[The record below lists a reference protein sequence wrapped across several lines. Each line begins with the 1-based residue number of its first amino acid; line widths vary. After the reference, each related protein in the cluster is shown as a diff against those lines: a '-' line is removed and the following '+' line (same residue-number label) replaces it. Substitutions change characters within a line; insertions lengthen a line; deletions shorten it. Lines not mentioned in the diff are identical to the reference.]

1 MGNTPECK
9 NQFKER
15 SEPMRKKGKS
25 RGRVGKSKPRTQ
37 PYPYE
42 FRLKMV
48 RLYLEEG
55 YSTTVLRE
63 HFGVSGHSVVRW
75 VKAYRQQ
82 GTEGLVAK
90 LRTGSKP
97 KMTETV
103 KRQIVGIKK
112 KHPEHGSRRIA
123 DVLKRFFLVPA
134 SATSVHKTLCDAGL
148 TKKAK
153 SKPVKNPAKPRFFE
167 RSRPN
172 QLWQSDI
179 MTFRLAGRNAYLIGF
194 LDDYSRYIT
203 SLGLYRSQTA
213 AHVLETY
220 RRGIAE
226 YGVPRE
232 MLTDNG
238 RQYTNWR
245 GKTRFEREMK
255 KDRVKHIRSRPH
267 HPMTLGKI
275 ERFWKSIQNEFLF
288 RAQFDSFEQAVERTA
303 YWVKYYNYKRPHQGI
318 GGLCPADRFFEIQ
331 HDLKCTL
338 AKGVEENALELALRG
353 RPVDPFYMVGRMGGQ
368 SVVIRA
374 EKGKVKMLIDGKDQ
388 QPEKELV
395 YDVRKD
401 IQDEDTQTCPEN
413 IRAATE
419 NYGRAINLD
428 RTAHDSANL
437 PGNGHQPDAAWPVA
451 ESGHRGYAQEP
462 GSDEK
467 GPSAAAEPPAYAA
480 DRKEAG
486 RPQQETRKA
495 AQSGPEDKTGQCNL
509 AQDSCDETSYDATGG
524 PPAGRGDHEGSLRA
538 DECQSGS
545 RAVGSIAQ
553 DLLQV
558 GATGLKCVV
567 DRPGGSISWAPL
579 SAGGQPAA
587 GAGKKACAGPAGQRA
602 AQAQNT
608 TKGCA
613 DGLETGTRHG
623 PGQKKMNV
631 SKRHWP

>member
-1 MGNTPECK
+1 
-9 NQFKER
+9 
-15 SEPMRKKGKS
+15 MRKKSKRKS
-25 RGRVGKSKPRTQ
+25 RVGKAKPRTR

-42 FRLKMV
+42 FRIKMV

-55 YSTTVLRE
+55 YSTPVLRDQ
-63 HFGVSGHSVVRW
+63 FGVSGHSVVRW
-75 VKAYRQQ
+75 AKTYRQQ
-82 GTEGLVAK
+82 GAEGLVGK
-90 LRTGSKP
+90 LRTGTKP

-103 KRQIVGIKK
+103 KRQIVKMKK
-112 KHPEHGSRRIA
+112 KHPEYGPRRIA
-123 DVLKRFFLVPA
+123 DVLKRFFLISA
-134 SATSVHKTLCDAGL
+134 SATSVHKTLSDKGL

-153 SKPVKNPAKPRFFE
+153 PQRVKNPAKPRFFE

-203 SLGLYRSQTA
+203 SLSLYRSQTA

-245 GKTRFEREMK
+245 GKTRFEKEMK

-275 ERFWKSIQNEFLF
+275 ERFWKSIQGEFLF

-303 YWVKYYNYKRPHQGI
+303 YWIKYYNYKRPHQGI

-331 HDLKCTL
+331 HDLKRTL
-338 AKGVEENALELALRG
+338 KKGVEENALELALRG
-353 RPVDPFYMVGRMGGQ
+353 RPMDPFYMVGRMGGQ

-374 EKGKVKMLIDGKDQ
+374 EKGKVKMLVDGKDQ

-401 IQDEDTQTCPEN
+401 IKDEDTQTTPEN
-413 IRAATE
+413 IRPATE
-419 NYGRAINLD
+419 NYGRAIGLD

-437 PGNGHQPDAAWPVA
+437 PGDGDQPDADWPVA
-451 ESGHRGYAQEP
+451 KPGHRGDAQDP

-467 GPSAAAEPPAYAA
+467 RSPAAAQPPSYTA
-480 DRKEAG
+480 DRKEASRTQSEVG
-486 RPQQETRKA
+486 RA
-495 AQSGPEDKTGQCNL
+495 AQSGSEGETGQRNL
-509 AQDSCDETSYDATGG
+509 AQDGCDEKTYHTTAGG
-524 PPAGRGDHEGSLRA
+524 PTKGPGDHEGSLRA
-538 DECQSGS
+538 DERQPGS
-545 RAVGSIAQ
+545 RPTGNLPK

-558 GATGLKCVV
+558 GATRPQCVV
-567 DRPGGSISWAPL
+567 RRAYGSTPWAPL
-579 SAGGQPAA
+579 STCGQKEAGIGKTT
-587 GAGKKACAGPAGQRA
+587 GAGSAGHRTAK
-602 AQAQNT
+602 AQNG

-613 DGLETGTRHG
+613 DGLETYTRHRS
-623 PGQKKMNV
+623 GQKKMSV
-631 SKRHWP
+631 SKRRWP

>member
-1 MGNTPECK
+1 MG
-9 NQFKER
+9 
-15 SEPMRKKGKS
+15 KKIKIK
-25 RGRVGKSKPRTQ
+25 GRVGKAKRRSR

-42 FRLKMV
+42 IRIKMV

-55 YSTTVLRE
+55 YSATVLQE
-63 HFGVSGHSVVRW
+63 QFGVSGHSVMRW
-75 VKAYRQQ
+75 VKAYRER
-82 GTEGLVAK
+82 GTEGLIAK
-90 LRTGSKP
+90 PRTGAKP
-97 KMTETV
+97 KLNKAV
-103 KRQIVGIKK
+103 KRRIIGMKK
-112 KHPEHGSRRIA
+112 THPEYGPRRIA
-123 DVLKRFFLVPA
+123 DVLKRFFLIPA
-134 SATSVHKTLCDAGL
+134 SATSVHKTLSEEGL

-153 SKPVKNPAKPRFFE
+153 SKPVKNPSKPRFFE

-255 KDRVKHIRSRPH
+255 KDRLKHIRSRPH

-275 ERFWKSIQNEFLF
+275 ERFCKSIQNEFLF

-303 YWVKYYNYKRPHQGI
+303 YWIKYYNYKRPHQGI
-318 GGLCPADRFFEIQ
+318 GSLCPADRFFEIQ
-331 HDLKCTL
+331 HDLKRTL
-338 AKGVEENALELALRG
+338 KKGVEENALELALRG
-353 RPVDPFYMVGRMGGQ
+353 RPLDPFYMVGRMGGQ

-374 EKGKVKMLIDGKDQ
+374 EKGKVKMLVDGKDQ
-388 QPEKELV
+388 QPQKELV
-395 YDVRKD
+395 YDARKD
-401 IQDEDTQTCPEN
+401 IKDENTQTTSQN
-413 IRAATE
+413 IRPSTE
-419 NYGRAINLD
+419 NYGRAVSLD
-428 RTAHDSANL
+428 GTAHDSADL
-437 PGNGHQPDAAWPVA
+437 PADGHQPDAFGSVA
-451 ESGHRGYAQEP
+451 EPGHRGDAQEP

-467 GPSAAAEPPAYAA
+467 RSSAAAEPPPYTA

-486 RPQQETRKA
+486 RPQPEAGKA
-495 AQSGPEDKTGQCNL
+495 AQGGPADETGQRNL
-509 AQDSCDETSYDATGG
+509 AQDGCDEKMSYDAAGG
-524 PPAGRGDHEGSLRA
+524 STAGRGDHEGSLRS
-538 DECQSGS
+538 DERQPGS
-545 RAVGSIAQ
+545 CPTGSLPK

-558 GATGLKCVV
+558 GAARSQCVA

-579 SAGGQPAA
+579 PTGGQPEADVGKTA
-587 GAGKKACAGPAGQRA
+587 GAGPAGQRVA
-602 AQAQNT
+602 EAQNGT
-608 TKGCA
+608 QGCA

-623 PGQKKMNV
+623 PGQKKMSV

>member
-1 MGNTPECK
+1 
-9 NQFKER
+9 
-15 SEPMRKKGKS
+15 MRKKSKS
-25 RGRVGKSKPRTQ
+25 RGRVGKSKPRTR

-42 FRLKMV
+42 FRIKMV

-55 YSTTVLRE
+55 YSTSVLQE

-75 VKAYRQQ
+75 VKAYREQ
-82 GTEGLVAK
+82 GTEGLIAK
-90 LRTGSKP
+90 PRTGVKSKLN
-97 KMTETV
+97 KTV
-103 KRQIVGIKK
+103 KDRIVKMKK
-112 KHPEHGSRRIA
+112 KHPEYGPRRIA
-123 DVLKRFFLVPA
+123 DVLKRFFLISA
-134 SATSVHKTLCDAGL
+134 SATSVHKTLSDEGL

-153 SKPVKNPAKPRFFE
+153 PKRVKNPAKPRFFE

-245 GKTRFEREMK
+245 GKTRFEKEMK

-275 ERFWKSIQNEFLF
+275 ERFWKSIQGEFLF

-303 YWVKYYNYKRPHQGI
+303 YWIKYYNYKRPHQGI

-331 HDLKCTL
+331 HDLKRTL
-338 AKGVEENALELALRG
+338 KKGVEENTLELALRG

-401 IQDEDTQTCPEN
+401 IKDEDPQTTPEN
-413 IRAATE
+413 IRPTTE
-419 NYGRAINLD
+419 NYGRTVGLD
-428 RTAHDSANL
+428 GTAHDSADL
-437 PGNGHQPDAAWPVA
+437 PGDGHQPGAARPVA
-451 ESGHRGYAQEP
+451 ESCHRGDAQGP

-467 GPSAAAEPPAYAA
+467 RSPAAAQPPSYAA
-480 DRKEAG
+480 DRKEAC
-486 RPQQETRKA
+486 RPQPEAGRASQG
-495 AQSGPEDKTGQCNL
+495 GPKDETGQRNI
-509 AQDSCDETSYDATGG
+509 AQEGCDEKTFYDTAVG
-524 PPAGRGDHEGSLRA
+524 PTQGPGDHEGSLRA
-538 DECQSGS
+538 DERQSGS
-545 RAVGSIAQ
+545 RAAGSLPKN
-553 DLLQV
+553 LLQV
-558 GATGLKCVV
+558 GTTRPQCVAG
-567 DRPGGSISWAPL
+567 RAYGSAPWAPVP
-579 SAGGQPAA
+579 AGGQPAA
-587 GAGKKACAGPAGQRA
+587 GVGKTAGTGPPGQRA
-602 AQAQNT
+602 AQAQNGT
-608 TKGCA
+608 EGCA
-613 DGLETGTRHG
+613 DGLETGPRHG
-623 PGQKKMNV
+623 PGEKKMST

>member
-1 MGNTPECK
+1 MD
-9 NQFKER
+9 
-15 SEPMRKKGKS
+15 
-25 RGRVGKSKPRTQ
+25 
-37 PYPYE
+37 
-42 FRLKMV
+42 LLMV

-55 YSTTVLRE
+55 YSTSVLQE

-75 VKAYRQQ
+75 VKAYREQ
-82 GTEGLVAK
+82 GTEGLIAK
-90 LRTGSKP
+90 PRTGLKSKLNKTVEDRIV
-97 KMTETV
+97 KM
-103 KRQIVGIKK
+103 KK
-112 KHPEHGSRRIA
+112 KHPEYGPRRIA
-123 DVLKRFFLVPA
+123 DVLKRFFLISA
-134 SATSVHKTLCDAGL
+134 SATSVHKTLSDEGL

-153 SKPVKNPAKPRFFE
+153 PKRVKNPAKPRFFE

-245 GKTRFEREMK
+245 GKTRFEKEMK

-275 ERFWKSIQNEFLF
+275 ERFWKSIQGEFLF

-303 YWVKYYNYKRPHQGI
+303 YWIKYYNYKRPHQGI

-331 HDLKCTL
+331 HDLKRTL
-338 AKGVEENALELALRG
+338 KKGVEENTLELALRG

-401 IQDEDTQTCPEN
+401 IKDEDPQTTPEN
-413 IRAATE
+413 IRPTTE
-419 NYGRAINLD
+419 NYGRTVGLD
-428 RTAHDSANL
+428 GTAHDSADL
-437 PGNGHQPDAAWPVA
+437 PGDGHQPGAARPVA
-451 ESGHRGYAQEP
+451 ESCHRGDAQGP

-467 GPSAAAEPPAYAA
+467 RSPAAAQPPSYAA
-480 DRKEAG
+480 DRKEAC
-486 RPQQETRKA
+486 RPQPEAGRASQG
-495 AQSGPEDKTGQCNL
+495 GPKDETGQRNI
-509 AQDSCDETSYDATGG
+509 AQEGCDEKTFYDTAVG
-524 PPAGRGDHEGSLRA
+524 PTQGPGDHEGSLRA
-538 DECQSGS
+538 DERQSGS
-545 RAVGSIAQ
+545 RAAGSLPKN
-553 DLLQV
+553 LLQV
-558 GATGLKCVV
+558 GTTRPQCVAG
-567 DRPGGSISWAPL
+567 RAYGSAPWAPVP
-579 SAGGQPAA
+579 AGGQPAA
-587 GAGKKACAGPAGQRA
+587 GVGKTAGTGPPGQRA
-602 AQAQNT
+602 AQAQNGT
-608 TKGCA
+608 EGCA
-613 DGLETGTRHG
+613 DGLETGPRHG
-623 PGQKKMNV
+623 SGEKKMST